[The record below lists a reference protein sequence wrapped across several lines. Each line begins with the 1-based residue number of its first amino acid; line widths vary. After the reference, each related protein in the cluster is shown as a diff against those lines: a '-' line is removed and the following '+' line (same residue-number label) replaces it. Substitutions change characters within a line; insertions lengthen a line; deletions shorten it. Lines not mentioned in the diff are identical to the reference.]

1 LQNMTVKSIDNW
13 FPPMVQWLNKNS
25 VQHSLVN
32 NIVFGL
38 GIPYAILAIIG
49 IGLLISNIKNQIS
62 KIHFILFWV
71 LAFFVYQ
78 SIQVVPTLRYFIF
91 LYPFLAIFAAF
102 GMNFLMDYKVKIKG
116 KQLIYPKI
124 YCYIFIGVSLF
135 ILLTWPVM
143 FSSIYFHKHTRVE
156 ASEWIYKNLPSNSLI
171 LGESWDDS
179 LPLSVLNSY
188 GKQFTSDQLP
198 VFDPDTPEKWQ
209 KMNDMLMRSDYYI
222 LSSNRGWGSIMTV
235 PKKYPLM
242 SKFYKLLLNDKLQY
256 KKIKEFTSY
265 PKFQILNFKFQIKDS
280 WSDEGFTVYDHP
292 RVLIFKN
299 ERHSS
304 KIF

>member
-1 LQNMTVKSIDNW
+1 
-13 FPPMVQWLNKNS
+13 
-25 VQHSLVN
+25 
-32 NIVFGL
+32 
-38 GIPYAILAIIG
+38 
-49 IGLLISNIKNQIS
+49 
-62 KIHFILFWV
+62 
-71 LAFFVYQ
+71 
-78 SIQVVPTLRYFIF
+78 
-91 LYPFLAIFAAF
+91 
-102 GMNFLMDYKVKIKG
+102 
-116 KQLIYPKI
+116 
-124 YCYIFIGVSLF
+124 
-135 ILLTWPVM
+135 
-143 FSSIYFHKHTRVE
+143 
-156 ASEWIYKNLPSNSLI
+156 
-171 LGESWDDS
+171 
-179 LPLSVLNSY
+179 LSVLNSY

-222 LSSNRGWGSIMTV
+222 LSSNRGRGSIMTV

-292 RVLIFKN
+292 QVLIFKN

-304 KIF
+304 KTF